1 MGTSAKK
8 FFKMVILKT
17 ILALPLL
24 LVIYIYKFAI
34 SPLTPASCR
43 HYPTCSTYSIQ
54 ALRMHGPLRGGWM
67 SVKRISSCHPWGSGG
82 IDPVP
87 HIIVKKIR
95 LKDSGKTE
103 KI

>member
-1 MGTSAKK
+1 MYVLKK
-8 FFKMVILKT
+8 
-17 ILALPLL
+17 ILAFPF
-24 LVIYIYKFAI
+24 LVIVYIYKYVV

-43 HYPTCSTYSIQ
+43 HYPTCSSYSLE
-54 ALRMHGPLRGGWM
+54 ALRRHGPLQGGWM

-87 HIIVKKIR
+87 KFIVKKMK
-95 LKDSGKTE
+95 LDQKGKTE